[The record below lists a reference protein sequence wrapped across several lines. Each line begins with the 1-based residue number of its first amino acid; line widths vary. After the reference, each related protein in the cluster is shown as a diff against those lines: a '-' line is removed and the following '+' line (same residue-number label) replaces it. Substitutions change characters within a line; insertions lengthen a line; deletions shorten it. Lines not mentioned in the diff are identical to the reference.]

1 MSNDNELVF
10 IILTSSILIV
20 LAGFVIFAIFRY
32 NKRRLKHQE
41 ELQQKEEEKQRARL
55 NASIEAQESERNR
68 IGGDIHDDIGPLL
81 SSIKLYIHKFKY
93 CKTPEQISKEI
104 KSINGQ
110 VDEIIQRIRSV
121 TRDLVPAVLVEF
133 GFVAAVKNLCDRIN
147 ESGQISINFK
157 SEEEKYT
164 LSDKSELT
172 LYRVIQELSN
182 NAIKHA
188 NASHIDIEISKKEEK
203 IHIIVS
209 DNGSGIPD
217 EILKDN
223 INGFGLKNIE
233 ARLSLI
239 DGDFDI
245 KGNHQG
251 TKAFVQIPLVRDQ

>member
-1 MSNDNELVF
+1 MTSELILIF
-10 IILTSSILIV
+10 LTSSIFIA
-20 LAGFVIFAIFRY
+20 LAGFIIFAIFSY

-41 ELQQKEEEKQRARL
+41 ELQLKEEEKQRARL
-55 NASIEAQESERNR
+55 NASIEAQESERTR

-81 SSIKLYIHKFKY
+81 SSIKLYVHKFKY
-93 CKTPEQISKEI
+93 CKTPEHISKEI
-104 KSINGQ
+104 KSVNGQ

-147 ESGQISINFK
+147 ESGQIFISFK
-157 SEEEKYT
+157 SQKEKYA

-188 NASHIDIEISKKEEK
+188 NANQIDIKITQKENK

-209 DNGSGIPD
+209 DDGSGIP
-217 EILKDN
+217 EQILKDN
-223 INGFGLKNIE
+223 IKGFGLKNIE

-245 KGNHQG
+245 KGDHQG
-251 TKAFVQIPLVRDQ
+251 TKAFVQIPLNSLS